1 MSCSNLGTS
10 YVGYLLYEW
19 SAIEL
24 RIWNHQLLG
33 RPGKTWETNLH
44 LQWHNLKDLSKS
56 FENQKVL
63 RVLGCH
69 DVIPLSRMNLN
80 KAAQYIQ
87 LYTYT
92 NCVLFLAKKNPGN
105 AVAPELYKQVTYWLP
120 QHVQFYD
127 VLYLRYTAALAC
139 SGCNAGAV
147 FTKRPS
153 RKVSSCAGS
162 RSFLTKFCQ
171 VVQTQSPNL
180 QNTICSFVEGYCIK
194 TLPFEWNF
202 G

>member
-1 MSCSNLGTS
+1 MLLVLMSCSNLGTS

-69 DVIPLSRMNLN
+69 DVIPQSRMNLN

-92 NCVLFLAKKNPGN
+92 NCVLFLAKKKSWKCCSTG
-105 AVAPELYKQVTYWLP
+105 ALQTG
-120 QHVQFYD
+120 D
-127 VLYLRYTAALAC
+127 VLVAATCAVLWC
-139 SGCNAGAV
+139 SIPQVHCPCLLGLQC
-147 FTKRPS
+147 RS
-153 RKVSSCAGS
+153 RLHKATITEGLFMCWITQLPNQILSGS
-162 RSFLTKFCQ
+162 PESE
-171 VVQTQSPNL
+171 P
-180 QNTICSFVEGYCIK
+180 
-194 TLPFEWNF
+194 
-202 G
+202 

>member
-10 YVGYLLYEW
+10 HVGYLLYEW

-24 RIWNHQLLG
+24 RIWNHQLLR
-33 RPGKTWETNLH
+33 RPGKT
-44 LQWHNLKDLSKS
+44 SKS

-69 DVIPLSRMNLN
+69 DVIPQSRMNLN

-105 AVAPELYKQVTYWLP
+105 AVAPELYKQVTCWLP